1 VNLDFS
7 KEQTMI
13 KTEAMKFLKKEVPY
27 DRVKELEESKDG
39 YDPKVWRKMA
49 ELGWMALLFPEEYEG
64 DGGEFLDTAIIC
76 EALGS
81 TVTPSPF
88 FSTVVQ
94 CGLILLEGGTEE
106 QKKELIPQII
116 DGDLILSYAQ
126 YEEDGSYEIADI
138 DLEAKPQADG
148 FVLNGTKLFAVDA
161 NIADKMVVVAKTGDA
176 ETSLLLVDTNLP
188 GITITKM
195 PTVAL
200 DNNCAVEFDSVTV
213 SRDAVIGEL
222 GNAEAVVKSM
232 NLKAS
237 VLKSAEM
244 LGGCKTCI
252 DMAAEYAKQRVQY
265 GIPIGGFQAIQHFV
279 ANMMIAY
286 DTNINY
292 MYRVICKVQE
302 GDDFEMDAYG
312 LKANVNDAYNFISER
327 ALHIHGGIGTTR
339 EGDVGLF
346 YRKAKGSEFVCGD
359 TPGFFEKMF
368 DKLAEE
374 VAA

>member
-1 VNLDFS
+1 MNLDFS

>member
-1 VNLDFS
+1 MNLDFS

-13 KTEAMKFLKKEVPY
+13 KNEALKFLKKESPFE
-27 DRVKELEESKDG
+27 RVKELEESAEG
-39 YDPKVWRKMA
+39 YDPKVWKKMA
-49 ELGWMALLFPEEYEG
+49 ELGWMALLFPEAYEG
-64 DGGEFLDTAIIC
+64 DGGEFLDTALIC

-81 TVTPSPF
+81 MVTPSPF

-106 QKKELIPQII
+106 QKKTLIPRII
-116 DGDLILSYAQ
+116 DGDLILSLAQ
-126 YEEDGSYEIADI
+126 YEEDGSYELSDLCLQAKAD
-138 DLEAKPQADG
+138 ADG
-148 FVLNGTKLFAVDA
+148 FLLSGTKLFAVDA
-161 NIADKMVVVAKTGDA
+161 NIADKMVVVVKTGDT

-195 PTVAL
+195 PTVGM
-200 DNNCAVEFDSVTV
+200 DNNCEVVFDNVAVPK
-213 SRDAVIGEL
+213 DAVIGEL
-222 GNAEAVVKSM
+222 GNAEAVVKKM
-232 NLKAS
+232 NLQAA
-237 VLKSAEM
+237 VLKAAEM

-252 DMAAEYAKQRVQY
+252 DMATEYAKQRVQY

-292 MYRVICKVQE
+292 MYRTVCKVQE
-302 GDDFEMDAYG
+302 GEDFETDAYG

-339 EGDVGLF
+339 EGNAGLF
-346 YRKAKGSEFVCGD
+346 FRKAKASEFICGD
-359 TPGFFEKMF
+359 TPTFFEKMF
-368 DKLAEE
+368 DKLMEK
-374 VAA
+374 AAA